1 MYSFTAVDPDHK
13 FKGSRDPLGFQK
25 IWSDTG
31 RILIKHLS
39 TVSSN
44 INDFQIWCYAK
55 NFHHRFS
62 NEKKHN
68 FLDFFLKTEQAFAYA
83 RNLINI
89 ETSFNGKNRVSNKS
103 HHENF
108 TFSID
113 VKDQILSNQKAYG
126 IYGKYSRPARDMKLT
141 EDDDFEYLFSLDS
154 NEKAHL
160 IFSKILNESV
170 IVMNKD
176 DLRPIAELIKDLN
189 DAKRNFF
196 RKKILI
202 AHDHDLEHPQ
212 EKLYKLLKINPT
224 LIKLTN
230 FNLFTFLQAI
240 KNLQISNELKF
251 AITEIEQTEK
261 VLAPLNYHFSKLLT
275 RGIWTYEEIF
285 ENEAQTVN
293 HSFKIPE
300 VDQLNNLLSEKNKL
314 KFVRSLIE
322 RNQFISKR
330 RDSIG
335 WFRDEGDRLV
345 KLFGD
350 THFNDDVNFSDYV
363 TNDYSESTYSENSY
377 FIHTYLTLFNQIE
390 NKQS

>member
-31 RILIKHLS
+31 RMLIKHLS

-55 NFHHRFS
+55 NFHRRFA
-62 NEKKHN
+62 NEKEHN

-83 RNLINI
+83 RYLINN
-89 ETSFNGKNRVSNKS
+89 EKSFNGKTRVSNKS
-103 HHENF
+103 DNESF

-113 VKDQILSNQKAYG
+113 KEDQILSNQKAYG
-126 IYGKYSRPARDMKLT
+126 IYGKYSRPARDMKLI
-141 EDDDFEYLFSLDS
+141 EDDDFENLFSLDS

-160 IFSKILNESV
+160 IFNKLLNESV
-170 IVMNKD
+170 IIMSKD
-176 DLRPIAELIKDLN
+176 DLEPIAELIKDLN
-189 DAKRNFF
+189 NEKRSFF
-196 RKKILI
+196 RRKILI
-202 AHDHDLEHPQ
+202 AHDHDLEHSQ
-212 EKLYKLLKINPT
+212 EKLYNLLMKNNHLAILDNY
-224 LIKLTN
+224 
-230 FNLFTFLQAI
+230 NLFTFLHDLKAL
-240 KNLQISNELKF
+240 NISDELEF
-251 AITEIEQTEK
+251 AINEIEQTEK
-261 VLAPLNYHFSKLLT
+261 VLAPLNYQFSKLLT
-275 RGIWTYEEIF
+275 RGIWTNEELFGNI
-285 ENEAQTVN
+285 AQAVDHLFKMHEVN
-293 HSFKIPE
+293 
-300 VDQLNNLLSEKNKL
+300 QLNSLLNEKNKSRFI
-314 KFVRSLIE
+314 KSLIE

-350 THFNDDVNFSDYV
+350 THFNDDVNFSDYI

-377 FIHTYLTLFNQIE
+377 FIHSYLSLFNQIE